1 MALSEPIRQQ
11 ISGLL
16 ARERVVLFMKGS
28 RQMPQCGFSAQV
40 VQVLDELL
48 PDYETVDVLR
58 SPELRE
64 GIKEYTRWPT
74 IPQLFIG
81 GEFIGGC
88 DIVRE
93 MSASGELQ
101 KLLGADTSSV
111 KAPRI
116 EVTPAAVEA
125 FRAALAEAGD
135 DVLRYQIN
143 AGFENELFL
152 GPPAPGDVTV
162 ESNGL
167 KLALDRASARRADGV
182 CIDFVAGAS
191 GGFKIE
197 NPNQPARVKEL
208 SVTETKSLLDR
219 GELLLFDVRPAAER
233 AIASIP
239 GARALDPA
247 GQQFLMDLDRNAK
260 VAFHCH
266 HGIRSQAFAEQML
279 SQGFKNVY
287 NVDGGIDAWS
297 LQIEPSVPRY

>member
-101 KLLGADTSSV
+101 KLLGADASNV
-111 KAPRI
+111 RVPKI
-116 EVTPAAVEA
+116 DVTPAAVEA
-125 FRAALAEAGD
+125 FRAALADAGD
-135 DVLRYQIN
+135 DREPRVIVELLDAKAAELAVVSGADDFVVSDALASLMMSQLSEHPDLAEVYRQIYSAGGSSLHMESAADFVGKGELTFGQVVATTAVHGRLAIGWRTEVDGEAGGATIRQTAIFDPVGLLGLLYWYTLYPLHQVVFAGMLRGIVK
-143 AGFENELFL
+143 AVEEES
-152 GPPAPGDVTV
+152 PAP
-162 ESNGL
+162 
-167 KLALDRASARRADGV
+167 
-182 CIDFVAGAS
+182 AG
-191 GGFKIE
+191 G
-197 NPNQPARVKEL
+197 
-208 SVTETKSLLDR
+208 
-219 GELLLFDVRPAAER
+219 
-233 AIASIP
+233 
-239 GARALDPA
+239 GAR
-247 GQQFLMDLDRNAK
+247 
-260 VAFHCH
+260 
-266 HGIRSQAFAEQML
+266 E
-279 SQGFKNVY
+279 
-287 NVDGGIDAWS
+287 
-297 LQIEPSVPRY
+297 